1 VGVIS
6 VSGKKAMGPGMGFLE
21 RWSGVGGGLVAV
33 LILGLLWQLLQ
44 GGEDLE
50 ARDLRGRTPLIM
62 AAETGDLQQ
71 VQQLTRRGV
80 AIDAM
85 DDCQWT
91 AMMRAAGGG
100 HQAILQVL
108 LDEGAQINHLD
119 KAGYSALMAAVIN
132 NHRETARLL
141 IERGAAL
148 DVQSGDDGRTALM
161 WAVRNRNADMV
172 SLLLVA
178 GADQNVKNLQGQTA
192 GDLALSLTSDESQ
205 ASGSDVN
212 P

>member
-1 VGVIS
+1 
-6 VSGKKAMGPGMGFLE
+6 
-21 RWSGVGGGLVAV
+21 
-33 LILGLLWQLLQ
+33 
-44 GGEDLE
+44 
-50 ARDLRGRTPLIM
+50 
-62 AAETGDLQQ
+62 
-71 VQQLTRRGV
+71 
-80 AIDAM
+80 
-85 DDCQWT
+85 
-91 AMMRAAGGG
+91 MRAAGGG